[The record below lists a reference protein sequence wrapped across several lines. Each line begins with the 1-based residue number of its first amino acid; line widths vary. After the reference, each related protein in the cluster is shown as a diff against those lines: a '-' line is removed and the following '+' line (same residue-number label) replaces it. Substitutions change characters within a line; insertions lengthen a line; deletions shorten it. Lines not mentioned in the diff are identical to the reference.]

1 MPNTNDAEKD
11 RTGPPGD
18 RRNCSGVGCTAWP
31 MSCGVPLVS
40 SSRPVDVITAV
51 PFQLLAGEARVD
63 ELVVSGRDA
72 DQQADKEEDGS
83 EGG

>member
-1 MPNTNDAEKD
+1 
-11 RTGPPGD
+11 
-18 RRNCSGVGCTAWP
+18 
-31 MSCGVPLVS
+31 
-40 SSRPVDVITAV
+40 VITAV